1 MDTLATIA
9 EASGLDKQESLK
21 VINDKMRMQMM
32 LELMK
37 RLLSNI
43 KFRECL
49 ILLLIKSMLFQVKL
63 LLVHFSK
70 CGKKNPAPKL
80 QELSSEG
87 GSDLSCTDGSCS
99 VPSKEQ

>member
-1 MDTLATIA
+1 MLLMI
-9 EASGLDKQESLK
+9 
-21 VINDKMRMQMM
+21 KMRMQMM

-43 KFRECL
+43 KFREYL
-49 ILLLIKSMLFQVKL
+49 ILLLIKSMLFQVHNHLKL

-70 CGKKNPAPKL
+70 CGKKKNAPKL

-99 VPSKEQ
+99 APSKEQ